1 MPVFVVSRAAADAMV
16 TETEVWSMR
25 VAGWSAAAVNA
36 VAALADVIALP
47 DRAFDGAALLVSV
60 DRGGIGAVQD
70 ALVKIGATIRSS
82 ALVGS
87 HATRYTI
94 PAKG

>member
-1 MPVFVVSRAAADAMV
+1 
-16 TETEVWSMR
+16 
-25 VAGWSAAAVNA
+25 
-36 VAALADVIALP
+36 
-47 DRAFDGAALLVSV
+47 V